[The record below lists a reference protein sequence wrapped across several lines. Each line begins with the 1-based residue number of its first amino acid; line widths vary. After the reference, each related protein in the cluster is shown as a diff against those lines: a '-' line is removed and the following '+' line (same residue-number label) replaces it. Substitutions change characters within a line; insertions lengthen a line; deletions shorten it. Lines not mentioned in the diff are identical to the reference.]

1 MFACHKS
8 GDEFS
13 HVRGIFMLLIA
24 IQAVH
29 SGILPEKILHFTF
42 TEILQIAISESLTKT
57 YQQLRSKV
65 KVRRAKIL
73 GQRVTP

>member
-1 MFACHKS
+1 
-8 GDEFS
+8 
-13 HVRGIFMLLIA
+13 MLLIA

-29 SGILPEKILHFTF
+29 PVGLPEKILHFTF